1 MSVQEPGEPLNAP
14 VRRYLKSLT
23 LPYTA
28 SCTLIAMTAEARSLK
43 VGSDI
48 SMTVISVPSAAATP
62 ASTNVLD
69 RLEKQLETSF
79 TPTEHAAARARFNEY
94 RQQNKEQKQVQSVH
108 AEAAL
113 MGVAYANTQGLLDKS
128 VHGLDVRPLRYEL
141 SPSV

>member
-1 MSVQEPGEPLNAP
+1 M
-14 VRRYLKSLT
+14 
-23 LPYTA
+23 
-28 SCTLIAMTAEARSLK
+28 K

-62 ASTNVLD
+62 AESTNVLD

-79 TPTEHAAARARFNEY
+79 TPAEHAAARSRFNEY
-94 RQQNKEQKQVQSVH
+94 RQNKKQKPTQGVH

-113 MGVAYANTQGLLDKS
+113 MGVAYANAQGLLDKS
-128 VHGLDVRPLRYEL
+128 IHGLDVRPLRYEL